1 MIILSSL
8 RSFYHTNR
16 PIRNYRTKWFP
27 ELNWFWYI
35 RPVRKHVVV
44 IGTYLALTLLLT
56 WPLVLRFGGFVAG
69 DGSDDPAL
77 TWNLWWFKHAV
88 LDMQV
93 SPLRTDFMF
102 YPIGI
107 NLVFYTLTLLN
118 DALALPI
125 YALAGLIP
133 AANVELCLS
142 FVLSGYGAFLLA
154 RYILRDA
161 RTRAA
166 GPVPNRTS
174 LAAPVLAGLI
184 YAFSTNKMLYAS
196 LGQFNIA
203 SSQWIPFY
211 ILYLLRLRAGVLA
224 SQPIKAL
231 LRPVL
236 MAALFLLLQA
246 YAEFTFASFLVVFT
260 VIFLAWHVRPRRVL
274 MRMTAAL
281 AVMAGA
287 FVLGFLPILVP
298 MAEELRIEG
307 DIFVQGSGF
316 AEAFSADMLG
326 FFVPG
331 RLHPILGGVEGLF
344 QFPYIN
350 FVFIGWLTLV
360 LAMLGASRW
369 RRLWQTR
376 FWGSTTLIFGLLAL
390 GPGLRINGTEVF
402 RPLPFALL
410 QVVPVFNGNRY
421 PSRYSVLITL
431 GVAILAALGVQRL
444 LTTTGARKGAKQ
456 TWLTAACAVGIVL
469 EHLSGLPLSDY
480 RVPSFYADIRAEPGD
495 FTVLELPLDWRNGFR
510 ITGTPDK
517 IFMLSQFYQTAHE
530 KRMLSGNTS
539 RNPELK
545 FQYFTESPVINS
557 LIALETNHELDAAT
571 LARDKQLAPA
581 VMGFFG
587 VRYIVVRPEAGDTLQ
602 PYLQAVLPGLRLWRE
617 ENSVRVFRIDPQVL
631 TTTVHVDPRAPDAR
645 LYFAEGWGEVGEQR
659 VWAQR
664 HETRLLLPLSGAD
677 STLNLRL
684 TSPADG
690 QSVSAVLNGHPVESF
705 ALAKGSASYSVHLP
719 GSWSQAGINDVRLQ
733 WAQLYDV
740 RFMSGYGMLTAHDR
754 FVVVK
759 SAGEEVGDFA
769 HIWIDGRDWSPDQR
783 GYNYVGFNPLIDSF
797 EPLSHAFDTFESPD
811 ASLALAKFLPAKAG
825 WNADA
830 LAVRDEASRNLSGD
844 AKQAL
849 LQLGVHAAIG
859 WRWSHAF
866 LRYTGPDLQVITRED
881 ASPIRPAIV
890 SIGER
895 ITAPEVAG
903 AVESIDIVSGTPN

>member
-1 MIILSSL
+1 M
-8 RSFYHTNR
+8 
-16 PIRNYRTKWFP
+16 
-27 ELNWFWYI
+27 
-35 RPVRKHVVV
+35 RKHVTA
-44 IGTYLALTLLLT
+44 IGIYVALTLLLT
-56 WPLVLRFGGFVAG
+56 WPLVMRFGGFVAG

-125 YALAGLIP
+125 YALAGLIT

-154 RYILRDA
+154 RYILRDV

-166 GPVPNRTS
+166 GPAPNKAS
-174 LAAPVLAGLI
+174 LAAPLLAGLI

-211 ILYLLRLRAGVLA
+211 VLYLLRLRAGVLA
-224 SQPIKAL
+224 SQPGKTL
-231 LRPVL
+231 LRPAL
-236 MAALFLLLQA
+236 LAALFLLLQA

-260 VIFLAWHVRPRRVL
+260 GIFLAGHLRPRRVL
-274 MRMTAAL
+274 VRMTTAL
-281 AVMAGA
+281 TVTAVA

-307 DIFVQGSGF
+307 DIFVRGTGF
-316 AEAFSADMLG
+316 AEAFSADVLG

-331 RLHPILGGVEGLF
+331 RLHPLFGGLEAQF

-350 FVFIGWLTLV
+350 FVFVGWLTLM
-360 LAMLGASRW
+360 LALLGASHW

-376 FWGSTTLIFGLLAL
+376 FWGSTTLMFGVLAL
-390 GPGLRINGTEVF
+390 GPGLRINGTEVV
-402 RPLPFALL
+402 RPLPFALFQL
-410 QVVPVFNGNRY
+410 LPVFNGNRY

-431 GVAILAALGVQRL
+431 GVAMLAALGVQWL
-444 LTTTGARKGAKQ
+444 LTRTGNRKGAKQ

-480 RVPSFYADIRAEPGD
+480 RVPSYYADIRAEPGD
-495 FTVLELPLDWRNGFR
+495 FSVLELPLDWRNGFR

-517 IFMLSQFYQTAHE
+517 IFMLSQFYQTTHE

-557 LIALETNHELDAAT
+557 LIALETKHELDGAT

-587 VRYIVVRPEAGDTLQ
+587 VRYIVLRPEAGDTLQ

-617 ENSVRVFRIDPQVL
+617 ENGVRVFRIDPQPVAS
-631 TTTVHVDPRAPDAR
+631 TVHVDPRAPDAR
-645 LYFAEGWGEVGEQR
+645 LYFAEGWGEMGEQR

-677 STLNLRL
+677 STLSLRL
-684 TSPADG
+684 NSPEDG
-690 QSVSAVLNGHPVESF
+690 QSVSVVLNGHAVNTF
-705 ALAKGSASYSVHLP
+705 AVTKGSTSYAVGLP
-719 GSWSQAGINDVRLQ
+719 GAWSQTGVNDVRLR
-733 WAQLYDV
+733 WSQLFDV
-740 RFMSGYGMLTAHDR
+740 RDLRGYGMQTAHDR
-754 FVVVK
+754 FMVVK

-769 HIWIDGRDWSPDQR
+769 HIWIDGIDRSPDQR
-783 GYNYVGFNPLIDSF
+783 GYNYVGFDPLLASF
-797 EPLSHAFDTFESPD
+797 EPLAHAFDTFESPN
-811 ASLALAKFLPAKAG
+811 ASLGLAQLLSAEARRNG
-825 WNADA
+825 SA
-830 LAVRDEASRNLSGD
+830 LAVRDEASRSLSDD
-844 AKQAL
+844 AKLAL
-849 LQLGVHAAIG
+849 LRFGAQTIVG

-866 LRYTGPDLQVITRED
+866 LRYVSLDQQTFRHQTFIVED

-895 ITAPEVAG
+895 ITAPQVAG
-903 AVESIDIVSGTPN
+903 AIEGIDIVSGGTQN